1 VPVVAPTP
9 PSSLTPQPVM
19 LFNQTK
25 DGRKLFTLDAE
36 FPYCDVETGKVI
48 VVPRWYVTDFAS
60 VPWYG
65 QGFVDPQGP
74 TARAAIVHDWLYTI
88 GEPGKREEADAI
100 FLRAMLKYGVPP
112 FQANIA
118 YKAVRIGGE
127 KGYGLPT
134 DWKFTDPKRQDVF
147 QPAPFAKPRTGAVR
161 ILPRCQGFGAL
172 IQTGWRAYPIKAPT
186 VVAPPPVVVTRT
198 PLDQVKARLPFG
210 GVRRRSSRSSPMGE
224 VRRKAD
230 PRGEELSPRSGSP
243 ILLPPPAF
251 GRLPHRGEGLAPPFA
266 AFSIASIT
274 RPSVSSC
281 GRITGSPPPFG

>member
-1 VPVVAPTP
+1 MAARAQKNATCLSHTRPRLMSRLKTLAALAGASLILAACATQTNTTVFVPVVAPTP
-9 PSSLTPQPVM
+9 PSSLTPQPIM

-65 QGFVDPQGP
+65 QAFIDPQGP

-88 GEPGKREEADAI
+88 GEPGKRQEADDI

-118 YKAVRIGGE
+118 YKAVRLGGE

-134 DWKFTDPKRQDVF
+134 DWRFVDPKRQDF
-147 QPAPFAKPRTGAVR
+147 SQPPPFPKPRTGMVR
-161 ILPRCQGFGAL
+161 YFPKCQGFTAL
-172 IQTGWRAYPIKAPT
+172 IQSGWRAYPLPSTPI
-186 VVAPPPVVVTRT
+186 VAPPPVVITRT
-198 PLDQVKARLPFG
+198 PLDQVKSKLPFG
-210 GVRRRSSRSSPMGE
+210 GGD
-224 VRRKAD
+224 KKK
-230 PRGEELSPRSGSP
+230 
-243 ILLPPPAF
+243 
-251 GRLPHRGEGLAPPFA
+251 
-266 AFSIASIT
+266 
-274 RPSVSSC
+274 
-281 GRITGSPPPFG
+281 

>member
-1 VPVVAPTP
+1 MSPKSKISAVLATVALGAVLAGCATETKTTVFVPVVAPTP

-36 FPYCDVETGKVI
+36 FPYCDVETGKLI

-88 GEPGKREEADAI
+88 GEPGKRQEADDI

-112 FQANIA
+112 FQANVA

-127 KGYGLPT
+127 KGYGLPG
-134 DWKFTDPKRQDVF
+134 DWKFTDPKRQGMA

-161 ILPRCQGFGAL
+161 IMPRCVGFGPL
-172 IQTGWRAYPIKAPT
+172 IQSGWRAYPLPVQ
-186 VVAPPPVVVTRT
+186 VVAPPPPVTVTRT
-198 PLDQVKARLPFG
+198 PLDQMKERLPFG
-210 GVRRRSSRSSPMGE
+210 AKDG
-224 VRRKAD
+224 KKK
-230 PRGEELSPRSGSP
+230 
-243 ILLPPPAF
+243 
-251 GRLPHRGEGLAPPFA
+251 
-266 AFSIASIT
+266 
-274 RPSVSSC
+274 
-281 GRITGSPPPFG
+281 

>member
-1 VPVVAPTP
+1 MPPISKLKIQAPLAALALVLAGCVSEKQTTVFVPVVAPTP

-118 YKAVRIGGE
+118 YKAVRLGGE
-127 KGYGLPT
+127 KGYGLPG
-134 DWKFTDPKRQDVF
+134 DWKFTDPKRQDRT
-147 QPAPFAKPRTGAVR
+147 QPPPFAKPRTGAVR
-161 ILPRCQGFGAL
+161 VLPRCQGFGAL
-172 IQTGWRAYPIKAPT
+172 IQSGWRAYPLKAPP
-186 VVAPPPVVVTRT
+186 VAAPPPVVVTRT
-198 PLDQVKARLPFG
+198 PLDQVKERLPFG
-210 GVRRRSSRSSPMGE
+210 GD
-224 VRRKAD
+224 KKK
-230 PRGEELSPRSGSP
+230 
-243 ILLPPPAF
+243 
-251 GRLPHRGEGLAPPFA
+251 
-266 AFSIASIT
+266 
-274 RPSVSSC
+274 
-281 GRITGSPPPFG
+281 

>member
-1 VPVVAPTP
+1 MIPRPKILPLAALALGLAVAGCVSETKTTVFVPVVAPTP

-36 FPYCDVETGKVI
+36 FPYCDAATGKLI

-112 FQANIA
+112 FQANLA
-118 YKAVRIGGE
+118 YKAVRLGGD

-134 DWKFTDPKRQDVF
+134 DWKFTDPKRQDLA
-147 QPAPFAKPRTGAVR
+147 QPPPFAKPRTGAVR
-161 ILPRCQGFGAL
+161 IMPHCQGFGAL
-172 IQTGWRAYPIKAPT
+172 IQSGWRAYPIAAP
-186 VVAPPPVVVTRT
+186 VIAAPPPVVVTRT
-198 PLDQVKARLPFG
+198 PLDQVKARLPF
-210 GVRRRSSRSSPMGE
+210 VDRDKKR
-224 VRRKAD
+224 
-230 PRGEELSPRSGSP
+230 
-243 ILLPPPAF
+243 
-251 GRLPHRGEGLAPPFA
+251 
-266 AFSIASIT
+266 
-274 RPSVSSC
+274 
-281 GRITGSPPPFG
+281 

>member
-1 VPVVAPTP
+1 MLSRSSLPAVLAVLTLALAGCVSETKTTVFVPVVAPTP

-36 FPYCDVETGKVI
+36 FPYCDAETGKLI

-100 FLRAMLKYGVPP
+100 FLRAMLRYGVPP
-112 FQANIA
+112 FQAKMA
-118 YKAVRIGGE
+118 YQAVRIGGE

-134 DWKFTDPKRQDVF
+134 DWRFTDPKRQHML
-147 QPAPFAKPRTGAVR
+147 QPPPFAKPRTGAVR
-161 ILPRCQGFGAL
+161 VLPRCQGFGAL
-172 IQTGWRAYPIKAPT
+172 IQTGWRAYPIAAP
-186 VVAPPPVVVTRT
+186 VIAAPPPVVVTRT

-210 GVRRRSSRSSPMGE
+210 GD
-224 VRRKAD
+224 KAK
-230 PRGEELSPRSGSP
+230 R
-243 ILLPPPAF
+243 
-251 GRLPHRGEGLAPPFA
+251 
-266 AFSIASIT
+266 
-274 RPSVSSC
+274 
-281 GRITGSPPPFG
+281 

>member
-1 VPVVAPTP
+1 MRSRLRAALAVLTLALAACTTETKTTVFVPVVAPVP

-36 FPYCDVETGKVI
+36 FPYCDVETGKLI

-118 YKAVRIGGE
+118 YKAVRIGGD

-134 DWKFTDPKRQDVF
+134 DWRFTDPKRQYML
-147 QPAPFAKPRTGAVR
+147 QPPPFAKPRTGAVR

-172 IQTGWRAYPIKAPT
+172 IQTGWRAYPIATT
-186 VVAPPPVVVTRT
+186 VVATPPPVVVTRT

-210 GVRRRSSRSSPMGE
+210 DRD
-224 VRRKAD
+224 KK
-230 PRGEELSPRSGSP
+230 
-243 ILLPPPAF
+243 
-251 GRLPHRGEGLAPPFA
+251 
-266 AFSIASIT
+266 
-274 RPSVSSC
+274 
-281 GRITGSPPPFG
+281 

>member
-1 VPVVAPTP
+1 MLSRTRSLAALAVALALALAGCATETKTTVFVPMVAPIP

-36 FPYCDVETGKVI
+36 FPYCDAATGKLI

-65 QGFVDPQGP
+65 QGFVDPMGP

-88 GEPGKREEADAI
+88 GEPGRRDEADAI
-100 FLRAMLKYGVPP
+100 FLRAMLRYGVPS

-118 YKAVRIGGE
+118 YQAVRVGGE

-134 DWKFTDPKRQDVF
+134 DWRFVDPKRQGLT
-147 QPAPFAKPRTGAVR
+147 QPPPFAKPRTGAVR

-172 IQTGWRAYPIKAPT
+172 IQTGWRAYPILTPVIAP
-186 VVAPPPVVVTRT
+186 PPPVVVTRT

-210 GVRRRSSRSSPMGE
+210 E
-224 VRRKAD
+224 KD
-230 PRGEELSPRSGSP
+230 KKK
-243 ILLPPPAF
+243 
-251 GRLPHRGEGLAPPFA
+251 
-266 AFSIASIT
+266 
-274 RPSVSSC
+274 
-281 GRITGSPPPFG
+281 

>member
-1 VPVVAPTP
+1 LGGLVLAGCATETKTTVFVPVVAPTP

-36 FPYCDVETGKVI
+36 FPYCDVETGKLI

-88 GEPGKREEADAI
+88 GEPGKRQEADDI

-112 FQANIA
+112 FQANVA

-134 DWKFTDPKRQDVF
+134 DWKFTDPKRQDFF
-147 QPAPFAKPRTGAVR
+147 QPAPFAKPRTGRGAGPAALPGLRGPDPVGLAGLSDQDPDRDHPAAGGGHAHAAGPGEGAAAVR
-161 ILPRCQGFGAL
+161 RQGE
-172 IQTGWRAYPIKAPT
+172 K
-186 VVAPPPVVVTRT
+186 
-198 PLDQVKARLPFG
+198 K
-210 GVRRRSSRSSPMGE
+210 
-224 VRRKAD
+224 K
-230 PRGEELSPRSGSP
+230 
-243 ILLPPPAF
+243 
-251 GRLPHRGEGLAPPFA
+251 
-266 AFSIASIT
+266 
-274 RPSVSSC
+274 
-281 GRITGSPPPFG
+281 

>member
-1 VPVVAPTP
+1 MIPRLKIAPLAALAFLLAGCVSETKTTVFVPVVAPTP

-36 FPYCDVETGKVI
+36 FPYCDVDTGKVI

-88 GEPGKREEADAI
+88 GEKGKREEADAI

-112 FQANIA
+112 FQANLA
-118 YKAVRIGGE
+118 YKAVRVGGE

-134 DWKFTDPKRQDVF
+134 DWRFTDPRRQDQI
-147 QPAPFAKPRTGAVR
+147 QPPPFPKPRTGAVR

-172 IQTGWRAYPIKAPT
+172 IQSGWRAYPLPT
-186 VVAPPPVVVTRT
+186 PAVVTPPPVVVTRT

-210 GVRRRSSRSSPMGE
+210 DRD
-224 VRRKAD
+224 RKK
-230 PRGEELSPRSGSP
+230 
-243 ILLPPPAF
+243 
-251 GRLPHRGEGLAPPFA
+251 
-266 AFSIASIT
+266 
-274 RPSVSSC
+274 
-281 GRITGSPPPFG
+281 